1 MRASRVARHIV
12 VLFALIFLPFANADA
27 TPILPSPGEPD
38 LVGDW
43 NLLPPSAPGHE
54 GILGFLYGW
63 NNLTR
68 VDDFGG
74 GLVDQWWSFAPGAE
88 ARALSMF
95 AGNSFDFG
103 FLDASSVFHNIL
115 SYDGEPGYINFP
127 AVPFAS
133 SELFNRFA
141 LRTASETV
149 FNSAQAE
156 DHMVTFQITG
166 NTDQYGRDFSA
177 NIIGNYILGWEDL
190 PFFMS
195 DRDYNDFVLEV
206 SGVRPT
212 SEPMPVIP
220 EPATAVLLASG
231 LAAMAYFR
239 RSRSRPVA

>member
-1 MRASRVARHIV
+1 MRASRVARHVV
-12 VLFALIFLPFANADA
+12 VLFAFFFLPFANADA
-27 TPILPSPGEPD
+27 TPILTSSGEPD
-38 LVGDW
+38 LVGAGTSCRRPRQDTRA
-43 NLLPPSAPGHE
+43 SSDTSTVGT
-54 GILGFLYGW
+54 IS
-63 NNLTR
+63 LTR

-103 FLDASSVFHNIL
+103 FLDASSAFHNIL
-115 SYDGEPGYINFP
+115 SYDGGPGYLNFP

-133 SELFNRFA
+133 SEPLNRFA
-141 LRTASETV
+141 LRTASGTV

-195 DRDYNDFVLEV
+195 DRPSCWHLDSQRWRT
-206 SGVRPT
+206 SGAAEADLQRKG
-212 SEPMPVIP
+212 S
-220 EPATAVLLASG
+220 ALASTISTG
-231 LAAMAYFR
+231 NFHSALHGV
-239 RSRSRPVA
+239 SSLT